1 MYLSVLFSLSQFHQF
16 AVLTHNMVI
25 SLVLYMRHAA
35 AGTVLDAVFQISVV
49 AAAVF
54 AQCVKRAV
62 AEEAVES
69 FRMLCRMAREKFALL
84 VLGEFIVFS
93 LNFVHFITLHN
104 ISGHGNRV
112 RALIIVPFILFVN
125 YL

>member
-1 MYLSVLFSLSQFHQF
+1 
-16 AVLTHNMVI
+16 MVI
-25 SLVLYMRHAA
+25 TLVLYMRHA
-35 AGTVLDAVFQISVV
+35 
-49 AAAVF
+49 
-54 AQCVKRAV
+54 

-84 VLGEFIVFS
+84 MLSEFIVFG
-93 LNFVHFITLHN
+93 LDFVHFITLHN